1 MTVDISYPGEE
12 LELFANAHVWKDY
25 WTRQAAPFIGAR
37 VFDVGSGAGGNLPW
51 LAAHGTDWTCIE
63 PDRRLAEQL
72 KQNLPNA
79 QAGQKWRA
87 VHGALSD
94 ITESPRADTI
104 IYADV
109 LEHIEDDRAEAALA
123 ASMLNEGGRLI
134 VLVPA
139 HQWLYSPFDA
149 AIGHFRR
156 YNRDSLKAVAPQNL
170 ELVQMRYLDS
180 IGIAAS
186 IANRFLLQASS
197 PTPAQIELWDQRLV
211 PLSKLC
217 DPLLR
222 YRLGKS
228 LLAIWRRI

>member
-1 MTVDISYPGEE
+1 MAVDIPYPGEE
-12 LELFANAHVWKDY
+12 LELFANAHIWKDY

-51 LAAHGTDWTCIE
+51 LASCGTDWTCIE
-63 PDRRLAEQL
+63 PDAKLAEQL
-72 KQNLPNA
+72 RQNLPA
-79 QAGQKWRA
+79 SGGGKTWRA

-94 ITESPRADTI
+94 MPKDQPADTI

-109 LEHIEDDRAEAALA
+109 IEHIEDDSAEIALA
-123 ASMLNEGGRLI
+123 AEMLKPGGHLI

-156 YNRDSLKAVAPQNL
+156 YDRASLKAVASPSLQL
-170 ELVQMRYLDS
+170 IEMRYLDS
-180 IGIAAS
+180 IGMAAS
-186 IANRFLLQASS
+186 IANRYLLKASVPS
-197 PTPAQIELWDQRLV
+197 PAQIDLWDKRLV

-228 LLAIWRRI
+228 LLAVWRRA